1 MEENNIEIVEQIM
14 QQKIAN
20 FIKENRDMNKK
31 ELAKIVE
38 ELINKK
44 EEMYDMTLEEIREE
58 LKNN

>member
-1 MEENNIEIVEQIM
+1 MKENNIEIVEQIM

-31 ELAKIVE
+31 ELAKIIE
-38 ELINKK
+38 EMINEK
-44 EEMYDMTLEEIREE
+44 ESMYDMTLEEIKEK

>member
-38 ELINKK
+38 EMINEK
-44 EEMYDMTLEEIREE
+44 ESMYDMTLEEIKEK